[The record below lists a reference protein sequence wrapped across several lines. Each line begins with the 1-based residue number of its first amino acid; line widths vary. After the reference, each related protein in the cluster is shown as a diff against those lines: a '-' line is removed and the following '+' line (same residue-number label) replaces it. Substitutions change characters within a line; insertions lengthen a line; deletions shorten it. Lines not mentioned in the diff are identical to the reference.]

1 MPNEKNKGYE
11 YMGFK
16 MKGKAQRLLLTL
28 AVSMAGIFCTAC
40 KNPIVE
46 AGTGQEDE
54 GEVTEFSQED
64 RLILWYTD
72 EDLTPYLNSAALNY
86 QKEKGIKVMP
96 VLVSGVEYLEEINK
110 ASIHSESGPDLYIT
124 SNDNLEKAYLSG
136 LAADIQDEDRICRK
150 DDYPQT
156 ALDAVTYMKRKIAY
170 PFYYETSF
178 LLYNKTYME
187 DVLRARQ
194 ENESGGEDL
203 GIVIPSTIDDI
214 LNFADEYDAPE
225 TVEAVFKWDVSDIFY
240 NYFFIGNYISVGG
253 DAGDDPMNINLYN
266 EFAIQCLKVYQQ
278 LNQFF
283 SIDTNVVTY
292 EGILEEF
299 LEGKTVFTIATTDAV
314 GRLDAA
320 KEAGEFLFEYG
331 VAVIPDINI
340 DYKSRGLSVTNAV
353 VINGYSEKQEKA
365 NDFAKYIAYDKA
377 EDLYKR
383 GGKIP
388 ARYGVAFENPEIS
401 KIMEEYE
408 KSVSI
413 PKMLETSNFWVQ
425 LEIVFTE
432 VWKGEDVD
440 TALFNMNEQIT
451 GQMDENQVENV
462 KKGTSPL
469 QNAGI
474 TQFFP

>member
-1 MPNEKNKGYE
+1 
-11 YMGFK
+11 MGFK

-225 TVEAVFKWDVSDIFY
+225 TV
-240 NYFFIGNYISVGG
+240 
-253 DAGDDPMNINLYN
+253 
-266 EFAIQCLKVYQQ
+266 
-278 LNQFF
+278 
-283 SIDTNVVTY
+283 
-292 EGILEEF
+292 
-299 LEGKTVFTIATTDAV
+299 
-314 GRLDAA
+314 
-320 KEAGEFLFEYG
+320 
-331 VAVIPDINI
+331 
-340 DYKSRGLSVTNAV
+340 
-353 VINGYSEKQEKA
+353 
-365 NDFAKYIAYDKA
+365 
-377 EDLYKR
+377 
-383 GGKIP
+383 
-388 ARYGVAFENPEIS
+388 
-401 KIMEEYE
+401 
-408 KSVSI
+408 
-413 PKMLETSNFWVQ
+413 
-425 LEIVFTE
+425 
-432 VWKGEDVD
+432 
-440 TALFNMNEQIT
+440 
-451 GQMDENQVENV
+451 
-462 KKGTSPL
+462 
-469 QNAGI
+469 
-474 TQFFP
+474 